1 MTRRPVI
8 GLSTGVLPFAYGA
21 VPDYP
26 LNYVP
31 DDYVQAVLAA
41 GGLPLTLPMYDPELY
56 PDGVAE
62 QLELCDGLL
71 LSGGNADVS
80 PATYGEQNRPELGVT
95 TPGRDAH
102 ELALLAEARHRGI
115 PVLGICRGIQVV
127 NVAYGG
133 TLFQDLP
140 SQFPE
145 TLGHVQTRHRSEPHH
160 DVTVTAGKP
169 PVRGGRGLDRR
180 HQLPPPGGEGPRSW
194 AHRRRRRTGRTRR
207 GRRGDRPALARGR
220 AVASGDEPRCRC
232 AVAGALRCV
241 RGAVPLIVIM

>member
-1 MTRRPVI
+1 VTRRPVI

-41 GGLPLTLPMYDPELY
+41 GGLPLTLPMYNPALY
-56 PDGVAE
+56 PDGPAE

-80 PATYGEQNRPELGVT
+80 PATYGEDPHPELGVT
-95 TPGRDAH
+95 TPHRDAH
-102 ELALLAEARHRGI
+102 ELALLAEARRRGI

-133 TLFQDLP
+133 TLYQDLP

-160 DVTVTAGKP
+160 EV
-169 PVRGGRGLDRR
+169 
-180 HQLPPPGGEGPRSW
+180 
-194 AHRRRRRTGRTRR
+194 
-207 GRRGDRPALARGR
+207 
-220 AVASGDEPRCRC
+220 AVAEGSRLYEAVGSSIGVTSFHHQAVKELGTGLV
-232 AVAGALRCV
+232 AVAVAPDGLVEAVEARDQRWLVAVQWHPEMSHVADVPSQELFAAFVAQCGATS
-241 RGAVPLIVIM
+241 

>member
-80 PATYGEQNRPELGVT
+80 PASYGEQDRPELGVT
-95 TPGRDAH
+95 TPHRDAH
-102 ELALLAEARHRGI
+102 ELALLAAARRRGI
-115 PVLGICRGIQVV
+115 PVLGICRGIQVLA
-127 NVAYGG
+127 VALGG
-133 TLFQDLP
+133 TLVADLP
-140 SQFPE
+140 DAGFSGHWQEDRQYEPVHE
-145 TLGHVQTRHRSEPHH
+145 VIADPGTAAVRSLGGTTIVNSIHH
-160 DVTVTAGKP
+160 
-169 PVRGGRGLDRR
+169 
-180 HQLPPPGGEGPRSW
+180 Q
-194 AHRRRRRTGRTRR
+194 
-207 GRRGDRPALARGR
+207 
-220 AVASGDEPRCRC
+220 AVADPGPSLTATAWSHDGVIE
-232 AVAGALRCV
+232 AVEAPGLLGVQWHPERLLGTDARHVAPFAWLV
-241 RGAVPLIVIM
+241 AA